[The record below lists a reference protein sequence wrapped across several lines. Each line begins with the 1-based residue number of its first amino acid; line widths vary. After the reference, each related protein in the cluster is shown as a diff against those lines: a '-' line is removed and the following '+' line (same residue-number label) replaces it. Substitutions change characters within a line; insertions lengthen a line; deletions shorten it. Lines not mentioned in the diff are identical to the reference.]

1 MAMEAERNFFAWV
14 AAPAAAAAAVTL
26 LQEVNKWCQREYA
39 RVLRVFAGRSAAARE

>member
-14 AAPAAAAAAVTL
+14 AAPAAAAAVTL